1 MILTNAPRDT
11 GCIHTVSGLNQ
22 TVRTL
27 LEAELPMLWVE
38 GEVSNLSRPSSGHL
52 YFSLKDAH
60 AQIRCALFQNRAFLF
75 RDCPRNGQQVLLRGR
90 VSLYEPRGDYQIIV
104 DYVEEAGHGAL
115 QRAYDELRLRLER
128 AGWFA
133 PERKYPLP
141 RFPRQI
147 GVITS
152 PTGAALRDV
161 LATLRR
167 RCPGLPVLIHPV
179 PVQGE
184 GAAARIAQAIQRA
197 SQRRDCEVLLLVR
210 GGGSLEDLWA
220 FNEEIVARA
229 IVECSIP
236 VVTGIGHE
244 TDVTIADFAA
254 DLRAATPTAAAE
266 LASPDRLEWLGNVRS
281 LDERLQRAMRQAL
294 NRRRPEIDRLRE
306 HLSRSQPRRRLQ
318 DHNQRLDELE
328 QRLQQASRHRI
339 DQKWLRL
346 VGLEGRLRARTPAI
360 HLREERRHIQ
370 ALAERLRTATCHR
383 LHAAS
388 QQIKI
393 LSGSLHALSPLA
405 TLDRGFAI
413 LRRPA
418 DGAILRAREAVVG
431 ESVEALLSEGRL
443 LCEIKAISALDSS
456 DSGLPFHR

>member
-52 YFSLKDAH
+52 YFSLKDAR

-141 RFPRQI
+141 CFPRQI

-318 DHNQRLDELE
+318 DHN
-328 QRLQQASRHRI
+328 
-339 DQKWLRL
+339 
-346 VGLEGRLRARTPAI
+346 
-360 HLREERRHIQ
+360 
-370 ALAERLRTATCHR
+370 
-383 LHAAS
+383 
-388 QQIKI
+388 
-393 LSGSLHALSPLA
+393 
-405 TLDRGFAI
+405 
-413 LRRPA
+413 
-418 DGAILRAREAVVG
+418 
-431 ESVEALLSEGRL
+431 
-443 LCEIKAISALDSS
+443 
-456 DSGLPFHR
+456 